1 MSDHEFNEAVLDS
14 PDIAVLDDED
24 KARLLTTFLGGPD
37 ATTLALHYVRA
48 SSDGQAPAYV
58 FDDESGMVYI
68 LD

>member
-1 MSDHEFNEAVLDS
+1 MNDHEFDEAVLHS
-14 PDIAVLDDED
+14 PGIAVLDDED

-37 ATTLALHYVRA
+37 VPTLALHYVRA
-48 SSDGQAPAYV
+48 SSDGQAAAYV